1 MHKENCLKK
10 TEVNTVNQKLIT
22 IQQNHENKLKDVTKH
37 QFDVKRIS
45 KEKAGEQK
53 QITIKKRLNPQKK
66 AELEKQYSN
75 LKSINLRLETKTGHQ
90 DKERTT

>member
-45 KEKAGEQK
+45 KEKAAEQK
-53 QITIKKRLNPQKK
+53 
-66 AELEKQYSN
+66 
-75 LKSINLRLETKTGHQ
+75 
-90 DKERTT
+90 